1 MDVKKI
7 WQEKVVNFTMTEML
21 AQNYEEAQHRAKAY
35 HYMAII
41 NECIKEL
48 QKIQEKYWVN
58 VLASDVS
65 NMKLED
71 IPGFGYNYPFKCD
84 LADIKPKWGEF
95 PCFEHEVEEKV
106 SSGKE

>member
-7 WQEKVVNFTMTEML
+7 WQDKEINFSMQEML

-35 HYMAII
+35 RYMAII

-48 QKIQEKYWVN
+48 QKIQEKYWLN
-58 VLASDVS
+58 MLASDVS
-65 NMKLED
+65 DMKLED

-84 LADIKPKWGEF
+84 ISELKPNWGEY
-95 PCFEHEVEEKV
+95 PCFASVEEKDNN
-106 SSGKE
+106 E

>member
-7 WQEKVVNFTMTEML
+7 WQDKEINFSMQEML

-35 HYMAII
+35 RYMAII

-48 QKIQEKYWVN
+48 QKIQEKYWLN
-58 VLASDVS
+58 MLASDVS
-65 NMKLED
+65 DLKLED
-71 IPGFGYNYPFKCD
+71 IPGFDYNYPFKCK
-84 LADIKPKWGEF
+84 LVDIKPKWGEL

-106 SSGKE
+106 SSDKE